1 MAGGIATRLNDNISK
16 LMNAMEE
23 TIVGLCKRKLEA
35 PAEASRCEII
45 TWYRKIKLFVLEKFH
60 RPTYVSVVNL
70 YKDEKDK
77 ASGQPFGSII
87 IYVEKSTASS
97 ILNMMRLLP
106 STESMQVVDKE
117 SMRGFAVKGCGDL
130 ARAIA
135 ERVVVEMKGLG
146 HAGLVMADPEN
157 ITEPKN
163 VLLPYNE
170 NVAEKYEFLFPV
182 REKESVYVD
191 IVMPIPA

>member
-1 MAGGIATRLNDNISK
+1 MRGVTSARLNENISK
-16 LMNAMEE
+16 LMNALEE

-35 PAEASRCEII
+35 GAEASRCEII
-45 TWYRKIKLFVLEKFH
+45 TWYRKMKLFVLEKFH
-60 RPTYVSVVNL
+60 KPTYVSVVNL
-70 YKDEKDK
+70 YKSEREK
-77 ASGQPFGSII
+77 ASGSPFGIVI
-87 IYVEKSTASS
+87 TYVDKGTASS

-130 ARAIA
+130 ARSIA
-135 ERVVVEMKGLG
+135 ERVVAEMKGLG
-146 HAGLVMADPEN
+146 HEGLVMSDPEN

-170 NVAEKYEFLFPV
+170 NVTEKYEFLFPV